1 MLGTIGQ
8 QKVYERGI
16 FSVKMV
22 YKKARLDLDA
32 EPSLTNFVEYA
43 SPQREKFLWSAF
55 KPRNAVVRCCFRSL
69 NCISISGNQR
79 RFPSKCVENTFQC
92 TQNTFR
98 SLEKHSKRRHK
109 ICVCSVILGELESF
123 QNYKGFSIIFPKILE
138 AIRGNSTHYESAN
151 FSDSPPHH
159 IFCIFESE
167 NFSFPLSYEKQPN
180 LGCKMLKIILQKNV
194 GNL

>member
-8 QKVYERGI
+8 QKVYERGT

-22 YKKARLDLDA
+22 YKKARLDLDG
-32 EPSLTNFVEYA
+32 EPSLKNFVEYA
-43 SPQREKFLWSAF
+43 SPQRETFLKNTF
-55 KPRNAVVRCCFRSL
+55 KSRNVVVRCFRSL

-79 RFPSKCVENTFQC
+79 RFTSKCIENTFQC
-92 TQNTFR
+92 TQNTCR

-123 QNYKGFSIIFPKILE
+123 QNYKGFSIIFPKIIE

-151 FSDSPPHH
+151 FSDSPLHH

-180 LGCKMLKIILQKNV
+180 LGCKMLKIILQKSV